1 MNRLLLALLLAAL
14 PCSALFAETGVA
26 ETGAENPLDAKRAF
40 GYLEKVCE
48 FGPRVSGTRGM
59 TQQRQWLVEQ
69 LEELGA
75 EVQVQK
81 FKGRHPE
88 SGKRV
93 ALANVIATFRPE
105 AQYPEIQ
112 RRVVLACHY
121 DTRPL
126 ADRDPN
132 PLNRRLPRFLGANDG
147 ASGVALLLELA
158 HHFDSVPANLG
169 IDLVFFDAEEL
180 VYQDPRDPYFLGS
193 QWWAQKYAEKSN
205 GPKYECGVVVDMIG
219 DRDLQIYQERTSYSW
234 QETRPIINEIW
245 GTAARIGVQEF
256 IPRVRYEVRDDHLAM
271 RNIAKIPTA
280 EIIDFDYPAWHTLA
294 DTPRQCS
301 GESLA
306 KVGYVLLEWLKT
318 KAADQLPGP

>member
-1 MNRLLLALLLAAL
+1 MKRLLIALTLAAL
-14 PCSALFAETGVA
+14 PCSLFSAEL
-26 ETGAENPLDAKRAF
+26 GAENPLDAKRAF

-59 TQQRQWLVEQ
+59 TQQRKWLVEQ

-75 EVQVQK
+75 KVQVQK
-81 FKGRHPE
+81 FKTTHPE
-88 SGKRV
+88 TGKRV

-105 AQYPEIQ
+105 AQFPETQ

-121 DTRPL
+121 DTRPF

-158 HHFDSVPANLG
+158 HHLEAVPKNLG

-193 QWWAQKYAEKSN
+193 QWWAKQYAERN
-205 GPKYECGVVVDMIG
+205 AGAKYECGVVVDMIG

-245 GTAARIGVQEF
+245 GTAARIGVKEF

-271 RNIAKIPTA
+271 RNVAKIPTA
-280 EIIDFDYPAWHTLA
+280 ELIDFDYPAWHTLA
-294 DTPRQCS
+294 DSPRQCS

-318 KAADQLPGP
+318 KAADDVVGTK

>member
-1 MNRLLLALLLAAL
+1 MNRILIALTLAAL
-14 PCSALFAETGVA
+14 PCSA
-26 ETGAENPLDAKRAF
+26 GAENPLDAQRAF

-48 FGPRVSGTRGM
+48 FGPRVSGSREM

-75 EVQVQK
+75 KVQVQK
-81 FKGRHPE
+81 FKTTHPE
-88 SGKRV
+88 SGKPVR
-93 ALANVIATFRPE
+93 LANVIAMFRPE
-105 AQYPEIQ
+105 AE

-121 DTRPL
+121 DTRPF

-132 PLNRRLPRFLGANDG
+132 PMNRRLPRFLGANDG

-158 HHFDSVPANLG
+158 HHLDAVPKNLG

-180 VYQDPRDPYFLGS
+180 VYQDPRDLYFLGS
-193 QWWAQKYAEKSN
+193 EWWAKKYAERN
-205 GPKYECGVVVDMIG
+205 TGPKYECGVVVDMIG
-219 DRDLQIYQERTSYSW
+219 DRDLQVYQERTSYSW

-245 GTAARIGVQEF
+245 GTAARIGVKEF

-318 KAADQLPGP
+318 KADESELK

>member
-1 MNRLLLALLLAAL
+1 MKSLLLALTLAAL
-14 PCSALFAETGVA
+14 PCSVW
-26 ETGAENPLDAKRAF
+26 AENPLDARRAF

-48 FGPRVSGTRGM
+48 FGPRVSGSRGM

-75 EVQVQK
+75 KVQVQK

-88 SGKRV
+88 TGKRV
-93 ALANVIATFRPE
+93 ALANVIAMFRPDAE
-105 AQYPEIQ
+105 

-121 DTRPL
+121 DTRPF

-132 PLNRRLPRFLGANDG
+132 PMNRRQTRFLGANDG

-158 HHFDSVPANLG
+158 HHLDVVPKNLG
-169 IDLVFFDAEEL
+169 VDLVFFDAEEL

-193 QWWAQKYAEKSN
+193 QWWANKYAERN
-205 GPKYECGVVVDMIG
+205 TGPKYECGVVVDMIG

-245 GTAARIGVQEF
+245 GTAARIGVNEF
-256 IPRVRYEVRDDHLAM
+256 VPRVRYEVRDDHLAM
-271 RNIAKIPTA
+271 RNIAKIPTD

-294 DTPRQCS
+294 DSPRQCS

-306 KVGYVLLEWLKT
+306 KVGYVLLDWLKT
-318 KAADQLPGP
+318 KAEDGN